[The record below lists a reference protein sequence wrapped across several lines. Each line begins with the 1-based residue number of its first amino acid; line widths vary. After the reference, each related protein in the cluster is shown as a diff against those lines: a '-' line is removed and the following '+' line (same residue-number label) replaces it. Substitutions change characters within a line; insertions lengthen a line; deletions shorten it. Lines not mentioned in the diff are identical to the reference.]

1 MGLKDVS
8 VFGVFGGLLEEI
20 YRFFEGLLW
29 LMYIPINVF
38 FCTLKWYRKL
48 NCYVIEYVYIPLQ

>member
-1 MGLKDVS
+1 MGLKDVF

-29 LMYIPINVF
+29 LFLYIPINVF
-38 FCTLKWYRKL
+38 SVL
-48 NCYVIEYVYIPLQ
+48 

>member
-1 MGLKDVS
+1 MGLKDVF

-29 LMYIPINVF
+29 LFYVYSHKCI
-38 FCTLKWYRKL
+38 FCTLKWY
-48 NCYVIEYVYIPLQ
+48 